1 MTSFAILLSQ
11 QAEMQAKARELDKL
25 IEEAK
30 REEKK
35 NVIAQIKS
43 LMAEHGLTA
52 EDLGTASTAGSSGKQ
67 RKPSAA
73 AGRKVA
79 PKYQHA
85 QTGDTWTGRGITP
98 KWLKAELDAGKKLES
113 FLIAA

>member
-30 REEKK
+30 RGEKK
-35 NVIAQIKS
+35 NVIGQIKT
-43 LMAEHGLTA
+43 LMAEHGLTS
-52 EDLGTASTAGSSGKQ
+52 EDLSGSPTVGAGGKQ
-67 RKPSAA
+67 RKTSAA

-79 PKYQHA
+79 PKYRNP

-98 KWLKAELDAGKKLES
+98 KWLKAELDAGKQLDG
-113 FLIAA
+113 FLIPA